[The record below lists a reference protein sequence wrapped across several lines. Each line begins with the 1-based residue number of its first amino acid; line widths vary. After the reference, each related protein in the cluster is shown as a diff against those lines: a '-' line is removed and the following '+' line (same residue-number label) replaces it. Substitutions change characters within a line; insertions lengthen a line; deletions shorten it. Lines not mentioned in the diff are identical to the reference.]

1 MNLWAINLFDENFEQ
16 LSINIKSDEE
26 KFEPEPTFENNINE
40 IKANNLKSINY
51 LAINI
56 SNINFLDGF
65 LKHNMMNSRIE
76 ASKFEPEPTFENTI
90 NEIKD
95 NYLKSITYISMN
107 VSDISFNRPSSYSE
121 HLKANL
127 MPWILL

>member
-26 KFEPEPTFENNINE
+26 
-40 IKANNLKSINY
+40 
-51 LAINI
+51 
-56 SNINFLDGF
+56 
-65 LKHNMMNSRIE
+65 
-76 ASKFEPEPTFENTI
+76 KFEPEPTFENTI

-107 VSDISFNRPSSYSE
+107 VSDISFNRPSSYYE